1 MALEQEHLE
10 QSIAQLI
17 TQAGMAKNT
26 IFAALDAA
34 IEGEYDQAQQLL
46 EQADMALSEAHR
58 VHAKTLELE
67 ALGEAGAPSFLFVHA
82 LDILMTAMS
91 ERDMARR
98 VVALAARC
106 NPPGTQGA

>member
-1 MALEQEHLE
+1 MNHDEYEQTIGE
-10 QSIAQLI
+10 LI
-17 TQAGMAKNT
+17 TQAGSAKNT

-34 IEGEYDQAQQLL
+34 IEGDFDKAGQLL
-46 EQADMALSEAHR
+46 EQADLALSEAHR
-58 VHAKTLELE
+58 VHARFLELE
-67 ALGEAGAPSFLFVHA
+67 ALGEAGAPSFLSVHA

-106 NPPGTQGA
+106 WSTGR